1 MTQRLKVSLGGVRV
15 GELGQ
20 DQAGRIVFQYDS
32 KWLLEGFDLSPGSLS
47 FEGLPQ
53 SAMRGVFDGLHGVFN
68 DSLPD
73 GWGLLLMDRALKQ
86 KMGLNRPDI
95 TPLHRLAYIGERGMG
110 ALEYAPIL
118 LRGEGA
124 SLVDLS
130 QLAEQA
136 EGILKGTSD
145 QVLEELRILGGSPGG
160 ARPKVTVAFSKDM
173 KTCQTPFSVLPEG
186 FTHWMVKFR
195 AGSNSTGGDE
205 IDSGRMEMIYA
216 EMARA
221 SGIEMPR
228 THLLELNL
236 KGQREAYFAVERF
249 DRVSS
254 RKIHVLS
261 LAGLAYA
268 NHREPCL
275 DYGSGVLA
283 ATKKLTK
290 SQQEV
295 ERAYRLMVFN
305 VLAHNK
311 DDHAKNFAYLYDLKE
326 GCWRLSPGFDLTFN
340 FGMSN
345 QHTTSVNG
353 SGLPVMADLKKLAQD
368 FRVERWKII
377 VEEVAHGVSSWHERA
392 KDMDLSQ
399 SRMISV
405 QSALNATIKRVFD

>member
-1 MTQRLKVSLGGVRV
+1 VTQRLKVSLGGMRV

-20 DQAGRIVFQYDS
+20 EPGGRIAFQYDP
-32 KWLLEGFDLSPGSLS
+32 KWLLEGFDLSPGSLN

-53 SAMRGVFDGLHGVFN
+53 SPMRGVFDGLHGVFN

-73 GWGLLLMDRALKQ
+73 GWGLLLMDRVLQ
-86 KMGLNRPDI
+86 ERMGLNRSQI
-95 TPLHRLAYIGERGMG
+95 TPLHRLAYIGDRGMG
-110 ALEYAPIL
+110 AIEYAPML
-118 LRGEGA
+118 LGGEDA

-130 QLAEQA
+130 QLALQA
-136 EGILKGTSD
+136 EGVLMGSTEEVLK
-145 QVLEELRILGGSPGG
+145 ELRILGGSPGG

-173 KTCQTPFSVLPEG
+173 KSCRSPFAVLPEG

-195 AGSNSTGGDE
+195 DASNSMIGDE
-205 IDSGRMEMIYA
+205 IDSGRMEMVYA
-216 EMARA
+216 EMAKA

-236 KGQREAYFAVERF
+236 KRRREAYFAVERF
-249 DRVSS
+249 DRVNS
-254 RKIHVLS
+254 RKIHLLS
-261 LAGLAYA
+261 LAGFAYA

-283 ATKKLTK
+283 ATQKLTK

-311 DDHAKNFAYLYDLKE
+311 DDHSKNFAYLYDLQE
-326 GCWRLSPGFDLTFN
+326 GRWRLSPGFDLTYN

-353 SGLPVMADLKKLAQD
+353 SGLPVMADFKKVATD
-368 FRVERWKII
+368 FRVQRWNNI
-377 VEEVAHGVSSWHERA
+377 VEEVAQGVSNWQALA

-399 SRMISV
+399 NRMVSV
-405 QSALNATIKRVFD
+405 QSALDATRKRVFN